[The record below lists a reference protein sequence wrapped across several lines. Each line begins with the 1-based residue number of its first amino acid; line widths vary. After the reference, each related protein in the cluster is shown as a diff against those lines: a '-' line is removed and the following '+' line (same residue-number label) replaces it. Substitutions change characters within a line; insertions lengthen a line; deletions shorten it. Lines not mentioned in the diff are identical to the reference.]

1 MSSNFIFFLLL
12 FWPTSY
18 QGLIPP
24 LIICN
29 SYRDRSVGAASFK
42 NPRNSQVVVK
52 SGRGWYPTAATIVA
66 TSSLSLS
73 YHHVSYQQHQV
84 EVSVLKISLYNL
96 LYFLFLF
103 WPTLCQGGR
112 TYPLII
118 SSQSQYHWF
127 GETWTNSRTSWAINT
142 NTSTSA
148 RGNEDHE
155 SPLPGHELDNYTS
168 MLNRN
173 TTMTKITKPG

>member
-18 QGLIPP
+18 QGWIPP

-84 EVSVLKISLYNL
+84 EVSLLKISLYNL

-118 SSQSQYHWF
+118 SSQYHWF

-148 RGNEDHE
+148 RGKEDHE
-155 SPLPGHELDNYTS
+155 SPLPAHELNNYTS